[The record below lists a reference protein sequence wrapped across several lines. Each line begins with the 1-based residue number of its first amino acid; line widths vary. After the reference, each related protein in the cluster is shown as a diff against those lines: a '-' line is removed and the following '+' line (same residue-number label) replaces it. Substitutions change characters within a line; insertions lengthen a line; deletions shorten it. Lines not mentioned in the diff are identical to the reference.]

1 MTSLTV
7 LNHEIHQVDNLY
19 SLNDLHKASGG
30 QNKHRP
36 AFFVRNQEV
45 KELAKNNDLS
55 MNAAIVQ
62 LLRKGLKLQDTNI
75 NEMDIFM
82 RHLKNLVTGM
92 PVDETSTLLANMVNS
107 WIENKKPTA

>member
-1 MTSLTV
+1 MTLQKDWAKT
-7 LNHEIHQVDNLY
+7 QVRLPP
-19 SLNDLHKASGG
+19 DLH
-30 QNKHRP
+30 P
-36 AFFVRNQEV
+36 DI
-45 KELAKNNDLS
+45 KEYAKNNDLS

-82 RHLKNLVTGM
+82 RHLKNLVAGM
-92 PVDETSTLLANMVNS
+92 PVNETSTLLANMVNS